1 MKKGLLIT
9 LIITVIIGG
18 GLFFSYTG
26 ANNKEIKLRKN
37 VEAQQDV
44 CKSNFDKMF
53 KTIAKM
59 AQVPTKFME
68 DAKEAFK
75 EIYPSLI
82 AGRYDNSR
90 GGALM
95 SWVHEQNPQFD
106 MKATGKLYENLQIAI
121 ESNQQEFFYEQKK
134 LIDYKREHSTFINMW
149 WNSNVWKLSS
159 RGDVEITT
167 ITSDK
172 TEDVYKTGK
181 DNDLK
186 VF

>member
-9 LIITVIIGG
+9 LIITVIVSAGF
-18 GLFFSYTG
+18 FFSYTG
-26 ANNKEIKLRKN
+26 ANNQEIKLRKQT
-37 VEAQQDV
+37 EAQQDV

-68 DAKEAFK
+68 DAKNAFK
-75 EIYPSLI
+75 EIYPELI
-82 AGRYDNSR
+82 SGRYDNSR

-95 SWVHEQNPQFD
+95 SWVHENNPQFD
-106 MKATGKLYENLQIAI
+106 MKSASVLYENLQIAI
-121 ESNQQEFFYEQKK
+121 ESNQQEFFYEQEK

-149 WNSNVWKLSS
+149 WNSHVWKLSS

-181 DNDLK
+181 DNDLN

>member
-1 MKKGLLIT
+1 MKKGLIVI
-9 LIITVIIGG
+9 LIIAAVLGG

-44 CKSNFDKMF
+44 CKANFDKMF

-59 AQVPTKFME
+59 AKVPTKFME

-75 EIYPSLI
+75 EIYPDLI
-82 AGRYDNSR
+82 AGRYENAR

-95 SWVHEQNPQFD
+95 SWVHEHNPQFD

-121 ESNQQEFFYEQKK
+121 EANQQEFFYEQKK
-134 LIDYKREHSTFINMW
+134 LIDYQREHSTFINMW
-149 WNSNVWKLSS
+149 WNANMWNLDT
-159 RGDVEITT
+159 RGDAEIVT

-181 DNDLK
+181 DNDIE